1 MSERDLLLGLETA
14 TRRTTAALGDRAG
27 RCLSVA
33 AVDAPHRHGSMLLE
47 HIDRVLADAD
57 ASLHDVGAIVVGTGP
72 GSFTGLRI
80 GMATGK
86 VLAYSLAVPIVGVPT
101 PEALAW
107 WTSSDGPGNGGVW
120 VVLPAGATDVYVAR
134 LTRSPDGRPSVAHPP
149 GLVPAGAALADAAP
163 DGTVIAVELGPDVL
177 GEAAS
182 ARGRD
187 ALDRL
192 GEAIVAA
199 GAAALASG
207 RHDDVASLVPAYVAL
222 PRGVQRAAEDL
233 AWSPDL
239 R

>member
-1 MSERDLLLGLETA
+1 MSGRDLLLALETA
-14 TRRTTAALGDRAG
+14 TARTVAALGDRTG
-27 RCLSVA
+27 RCLAVASVE
-33 AVDAPHRHGSMLLE
+33 APHRHGSMLLE
-47 HIDRVLADAD
+47 HIDRVLAKAD
-57 ASLHDVGAIVVGTGP
+57 ASLDDVGAIVVGTGP

-86 VLAYSLAVPIVGVPT
+86 VLAYSLEVPIVGVPT

-107 WTSSDGPGNGGVW
+107 WSLSDAPRIDAVW
-120 VVLPAGATDVYVAR
+120 VVLPAGASDVYLAR
-134 LTRSPDGRPSVAHPP
+134 VTRSPGGRPSLADRP
-149 GLVPAGAALADAAP
+149 GLVPADAALASAVP
-163 DGTVIAVELGPDVL
+163 DGTVITVELAPDAL
-177 GEAAS
+177 GEAAW

-192 GEAIVAA
+192 GEAMVAA
-199 GAAALASG
+199 GAAALADG
-207 RHDDVASLVPAYVAL
+207 RRDDVATLVPTYVAL